1 MSITCYLFMYVYN
14 ASKGSISDFL
24 VGREIGIEE
33 FLLTDAPSILEMF
46 ICCLLTIFKYLKAS
60 S

>member
-1 MSITCYLFMYVYN
+1 MYVYN